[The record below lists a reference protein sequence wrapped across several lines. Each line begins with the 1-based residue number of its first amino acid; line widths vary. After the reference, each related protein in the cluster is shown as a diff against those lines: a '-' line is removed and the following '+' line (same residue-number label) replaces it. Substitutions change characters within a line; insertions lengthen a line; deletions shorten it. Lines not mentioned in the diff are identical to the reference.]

1 MMTHEYLSERREIL
15 IVYEKDEDEY
25 DDSTSVSSYNRD
37 EKAINSVD
45 HLQAVFLEVESL
57 FPAVSVAKHP
67 HEAASL
73 LGSTSR

>member
-1 MMTHEYLSERREIL
+1 MTLHA
-15 IVYEKDEDEY
+15 
-25 DDSTSVSSYNRD
+25 TSVSSYNRD
-37 EKAINSVD
+37 EEAINSVD